1 MKAKLKSLKADLYN
15 VFVVGNADDRQLAKA
30 YFLLAIPLF
39 AIFFGLIEHVGRNID
54 VAKP

>member
-1 MKAKLKSLKADLYN
+1 MKAKLQSLKADLYN

-39 AIFFGLIEHVGRNID
+39 AIFFGWGSFP
-54 VAKP
+54 KF

>member
-15 VFVVGNADDRQLAKA
+15 VFVVGNADDKQLAKA

-39 AIFFGLIEHVGRNID
+39 AIFFGLGSFP
-54 VAKP
+54 KF